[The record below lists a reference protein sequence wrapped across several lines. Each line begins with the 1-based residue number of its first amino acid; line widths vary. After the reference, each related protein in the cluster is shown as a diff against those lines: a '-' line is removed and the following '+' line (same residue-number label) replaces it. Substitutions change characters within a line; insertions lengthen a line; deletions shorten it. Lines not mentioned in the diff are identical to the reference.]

1 FSIVT
6 IVPPVLDLDG
16 GRLPGYPEEEGD
28 SYYPDLGG
36 TPFGGELM
44 FRNDTVADLWI
55 CAHNTALIHFNVR
68 GGEKPIQYTW
78 SIRDGK
84 AALVYPKDAQEGN
97 PYEFKEPEKDSV
109 FGIFFPDTTT
119 HTMQCEIRDATGV
132 GGTITIRVHYYR
144 PEMFYLEVTPK
155 VTSGKY
161 YEQQAMNFFVRP
173 DRDWLTTW
181 VVVRNGEVDTVT
193 NRNMNRQMSFTK
205 EEGDETSIWISTVDR
220 HGCRIWDSVPIHII
234 PLPNVLLI
242 GDPMNGV
249 IFPEFEVE
257 VTNSWGLKVKAFED
271 RNGNGSS
278 RGWDGRTKSGTYV
291 VAGTYYYRAKVPTL
305 DKKGY
310 MIVNGAVTVVN
321 K

>member
-1 FSIVT
+1 
-6 IVPPVLDLDG
+6 
-16 GRLPGYPEEEGD
+16 
-28 SYYPDLGG
+28 
-36 TPFGGELM
+36 
-44 FRNDTVADLWI
+44 
-55 CAHNTALIHFNVR
+55 
-68 GGEKPIQYTW
+68 
-78 SIRDGK
+78 
-84 AALVYPKDAQEGN
+84 
-97 PYEFKEPEKDSV
+97 
-109 FGIFFPDTTT
+109 
-119 HTMQCEIRDATGV
+119 
-132 GGTITIRVHYYR
+132 
-144 PEMFYLEVTPK
+144 MFYLEVTPK

-181 VVVRNGEVDTVT
+181 VIVRNGEVEDTVT
-193 NRNMNRQMSFTK
+193 NRKMNRQMSFTK
-205 EEGDETSIWISTVDR
+205 EEGDETSVWISTVDR

-234 PLPNVLLI
+234 PLPNVLLL
-242 GDPMNGV
+242 GDPMYGV

-310 MIVNGAVTVVN
+310 MIVNGAVTVIN